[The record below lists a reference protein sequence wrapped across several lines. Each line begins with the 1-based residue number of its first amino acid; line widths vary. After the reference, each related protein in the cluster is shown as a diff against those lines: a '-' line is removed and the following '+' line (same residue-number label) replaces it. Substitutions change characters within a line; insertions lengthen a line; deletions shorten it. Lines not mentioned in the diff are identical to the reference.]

1 MNSGIKI
8 IKRSRTDELQDSP
21 LRQDEKTGRQS
32 EREMAGTVKN
42 WIAELAQ
49 RRRAEER
56 RAAQILAVIHG
67 RAFNPQVAQ

>member
-8 IKRSRTDELQDSP
+8 IKRSRTDGLQNSP

-32 EREMAGTVKN
+32 EREIAGAVKN

-49 RRRAEER
+49 RKRADEH
-56 RAAQILAVIHG
+56 RAAQLLAVIHC
-67 RAFNPQVAQ
+67 RTLTQQMAQ